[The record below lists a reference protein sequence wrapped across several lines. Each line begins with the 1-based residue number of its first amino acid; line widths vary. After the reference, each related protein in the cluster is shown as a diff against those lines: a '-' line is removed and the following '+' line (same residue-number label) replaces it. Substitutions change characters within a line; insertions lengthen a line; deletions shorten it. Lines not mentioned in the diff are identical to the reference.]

1 MDLGSANGTYL
12 NGKKIEPKRYYE
24 LFEKDVLKFGYSSRE
39 YVLLHEHSADAE
51 EDDNM
56 VEDIKTEEIKT
67 EAEDEWIICQL
78 VISSVFPASTI
89 LWCCDWKMFWS

>member
-1 MDLGSANGTYL
+1 MDLASANGTYL
-12 NGKKIEPKRYYE
+12 NGKKIEPRRYYE

-56 VEDIKTEEIKT
+56 VENLKTEEIKT
-67 EAEDEWIICQL
+67 EADWETRSWDLSYFLHRVLWIHFI
-78 VISSVFPASTI
+78 
-89 LWCCDWKMFWS
+89 